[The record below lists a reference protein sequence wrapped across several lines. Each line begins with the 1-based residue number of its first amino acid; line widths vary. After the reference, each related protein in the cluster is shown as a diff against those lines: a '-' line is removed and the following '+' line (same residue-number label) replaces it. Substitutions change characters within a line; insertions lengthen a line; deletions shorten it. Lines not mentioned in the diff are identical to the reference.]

1 MTRKITAATAV
12 LALLATGCSAS
23 TDSSAPGGTLITGG
37 TSTATSTPIPSP
49 TTTPAPATTTAGRT
63 PTVAEVT
70 ASPSAEAS
78 TTAVPTIA
86 AATPTVSLDPS
97 PLAGT
102 GGGPQQPSSVPTL
115 NSITDE
121 DRGRALEAAK
131 AIVAAYTS
139 GKPYK
144 EWSEELYPMVDP
156 EVQKEYGPNVRLD
169 LLKGTVIS
177 AELVDDP
184 TLKVPGGDNPYWL
197 TVSVRVEGSLSPAY
211 YVRLHR
217 TAERPNKWKA
227 SHILEP
233 QGYKLFAEKW
243 LKQHNK

>member
-1 MTRKITAATAV
+1 MTRKITAAAAV

-23 TDSSAPGGTLITGG
+23 TDSSAPGGTLITGR
-37 TSTATSTPIPSP
+37 TSTATSTPTP
-49 TTTPAPATTTAGRT
+49 TSTTPAPATTTAGRT
-63 PTVAEVT
+63 PTVTEVP

-78 TTAVPTIA
+78 TTAASTTA

-156 EVQKEYGPNVRLD
+156 EVQNEYGPKSRIDVF
-169 LLKGTVIS
+169 KGTVTS

-197 TVSVRVEGSLSPAY
+197 TVCVKVEGSISPAY

-233 QGYKLFAEKW
+233 QGFNSFVKERMKER
-243 LKQHNK
+243 NK